1 MHHRNHGGW
10 GSFLWVFATGIGLAR
25 LFGWPWDKI
34 WRHHLGW
41 LVILY
46 AAMLGLRLRRPGAP
60 PGRGAL
66 VVAAG
71 VVRGLLRP
79 GAGALP
85 VHGGLRGAVGH
96 HPA

>member
-46 AAMLGLRLRRPGAP
+46 AAMLGLRLGGELWLAIYNHVPHVLLLLAFVGWLALWALRQHVRHPWRRGP
-60 PGRGAL
+60 
-66 VVAAG
+66 
-71 VVRGLLRP
+71 
-79 GAGALP
+79 
-85 VHGGLRGAVGH
+85 
-96 HPA
+96 